1 MSSKGTAGSAYP
13 GDRELVSWW
22 GHVIE
27 GFHRTHAD
35 IARPVEQRFGL
46 AAAPA
51 EVILR
56 LGRTPAH
63 RLPMSRIAAE
73 TALTSGGFTKL
84 ADRLIGLGLV
94 QRVRD
99 DTDRRVIHLEL
110 TARGI
115 DIAAQVEAVTAQ
127 ALRSHLLEVL
137 GVEEAGALSDTMLRL
152 RDAPRERAA
161 AES

>member
-1 MSSKGTAGSAYP
+1 MGGA
-13 GDRELVSWW
+13 DRTVTSPDDRDLVSWW

-27 GFHRTHAD
+27 GFHRTQAGV
-35 IARPVEQRFGL
+35 ARPVEQQFGL

-63 RLPMSRIAAE
+63 RLPMSRIATE

-84 ADRLIGLGLV
+84 ADRLIDMGLV
-94 QRVRD
+94 HRVRH
-99 DTDRRVIHLEL
+99 DTDRRVIHLAL

-115 DIAAQVEAVTAQ
+115 DVAAAVEAATAD
-127 ALRSHLLEVL
+127 ALRAHLLAVI
-137 GVEEAGALSDTMLRL
+137 GVADARALSVTMLRL
-152 RDAPRERAA
+152 RDAP
-161 AES
+161 

>member
-1 MSSKGTAGSAYP
+1 MGP
-13 GDRELVSWW
+13 R
-22 GHVIE
+22 HR

-35 IARPVEQRFGL
+35 VARPVEQQFGL

-84 ADRLIGLGLV
+84 ADRLIAMGLV
-94 QRVRD
+94 HRVRN
-99 DTDRRVIHLEL
+99 DTDRRVVHLAL

-115 DIAAQVEAVTAQ
+115 DVAAQVEAATAD
-127 ALRSHLLEVL
+127 ALRAHLLAVI
-137 GVEEAGALSDTMLRL
+137 GVPDARALSATMLRL
-152 RDAPRERAA
+152 RDAP
-161 AES
+161 